1 MFSGLKVVEIASFI
15 AAPAA
20 ATMLSDFGADVIK
33 VEPPGLGDPQRLLS
47 SVPPSPA
54 APGNYSWHL
63 ANRNKRGMSVDLK
76 SDGGTEILKRLV
88 EWADVVIT
96 NFPHGTREALHLG
109 YEEVSGWN
117 PRVIYADIT
126 GFGDAGPDAR
136 LPGFDLTAFW
146 SRSGLL
152 ASTRDAGAPPTS
164 PPWGSGDYT
173 TATAIYAAITTA
185 LYHRER
191 TGRGANVGTS
201 LLATGVWATGTLV
214 SAALAG
220 GKPYELHDRK
230 QAGERA
236 DQCVSERRR
245 SLDHAGRQA
254 IGMAGIGQRHRAV
267 RPVGRSA
274 LQPTRKAIGQHAA
287 ELADLLD
294 AEFSAQPLAHLER
307 GSRPSPHP
315 LRRHPDARG
324 GGRGSA
330 AARGRHRRADRGCHG
345 PGVHGQQP
353 DHPPRAGQ
361 GSVPARTRARRA
373 QRRSPRTAGIQR
385 RRHRPAT
392 GAEGDSRCARTGDS
406 EMTTT
411 EVSTELVLTER
422 HGEGVL
428 TITINRPG
436 AEERRQP
443 RGRGPAG
450 SRAG

>member
-1 MFSGLKVVEIASFI
+1 MTTQTTDSVFAGLKVVEIASFI

-76 SDGGTEILKRLV
+76 SEGGTEILKRLV

-96 NFPHGTREALHLG
+96 NFPHGTRESLHLG

-220 GKPYELHDRK
+220 GKPYELHDRTAPVNAMTNPY
-230 QAGERA
+230 QSG
-236 DQCVSERRR
+236 D
-245 SLDHAGRQA
+245 GRWIMLAARQSAWPALANA
-254 IGMAGIGQRHRAV
+254 IGRSDLLVRSALQRCQGHRPA
-267 RPVGRSA
+267 RRGVGRSA
-274 LQPTRKAIGQHAA
+274 
-287 ELADLLD
+287 
-294 AEFSAQPLAHLER
+294 
-307 GSRPSPHP
+307 
-315 LRRHPDARG
+315 
-324 GGRGSA
+324 
-330 AARGRHRRADRGCHG
+330 
-345 PGVHGQQP
+345 
-353 DHPPRAGQ
+353 
-361 GSVPARTRARRA
+361 
-373 QRRSPRTAGIQR
+373 
-385 RRHRPAT
+385 
-392 GAEGDSRCARTGDS
+392 
-406 EMTTT
+406 
-411 EVSTELVLTER
+411 
-422 HGEGVL
+422 
-428 TITINRPG
+428 
-436 AEERRQP
+436 
-443 RGRGPAG
+443 
-450 SRAG
+450 

>member
-1 MFSGLKVVEIASFI
+1 MFSGLKVVEVASFI

-63 ANRNKRGMSVDLK
+63 ANRNKRGMSIDLK
-76 SDGGTEILKRLV
+76 SEGGTEILKRLV

-173 TATAIYAAITTA
+173 TAIAIYAAITTA

-220 GKPYELHDRK
+220 GKPYELHDRN
-230 QAGERA
+230 AADERA
-236 DQCVSERRR
+236 DQSVPERRR
-245 SLDHAGRQA
+245 PLVHAGRQA
-254 IGMAGIGQRHRAV
+254 IGLAGVANAI
-267 RPVGRSA
+267 GRSDLLEDPRFA
-274 LQPTRKAIGQHAA
+274 DAKAIGEHSA
-287 ELADLLD
+287 ELAELLD
-294 AEFSAQPLAHLER
+294 TEFRSQPLAHWKEVL
-307 GSRPSPHP
+307 
-315 LRRHPDARG
+315 DQARITYGVIQTPG
-324 GGRGSA
+324 GGRRGSA
-330 AARGRHRRADRGCHG
+330 AARQRHRRADRG
-345 PGVHGQQP
+345 
-353 DHPPRAGQ
+353 
-361 GSVPARTRARRA
+361 RRA
-373 QRRSPRTAGIQR
+373 SWSTPSTTRSPSAGWPGCLPGA
-385 RRHRPAT
+385 RPSSA
-392 GAEGDSRCARTGDS
+392 S
-406 EMTTT
+406 TTT
-411 EVSTELVLTER
+411 KSSHSWGSASLR
-422 HGEGVL
+422 SSGCG
-428 TITINRPG
+428 NRK
-436 AEERRQP
+436 
-443 RGRGPAG
+443 
-450 SRAG
+450 

>member
-1 MFSGLKVVEIASFI
+1 MTTQNTESVFEGLKVVEIASFI

-76 SDGGTEILKRLV
+76 SEGGTEILKRLV
-88 EWADVVIT
+88 QWADVVIT
-96 NFPHGTREALHLG
+96 NFPHGTRESLHLG
-109 YEEVSGWN
+109 YEEVSSWN

-126 GFGDAGPDAR
+126 GYGDAGPDSR
-136 LPGFDLTAFW
+136 LPGFDLTAYW

-220 GKPYELHDRK
+220 GKPYELHDRNKPVNAMTNPYQTAEGRWLMLAAK
-230 QAGERA
+230 Q
-236 DQCVSERRR
+236 S
-245 SLDHAGRQA
+245 
-254 IGMAGIGQRHRAV
+254 IWPAV
-267 RPVGRSA
+267 A
-274 LQPTRKAIGQHAA
+274 KAIGRADLLEDPRFADAKVISQHAA
-287 ELADLLD
+287 DLAAALD
-294 AEFSAQPLAHLER
+294 AEFRTRPLSYWKLLLDEARIPYGVIQTPEQAAEDPQLRAAEIVVPIEDAPDLEYTVNNPITLR
-307 GSRPSPHP
+307 GLNRVPS
-315 LRRHPDARG
+315 
-324 GGRGSA
+324 
-330 AARGRHRRADRGCHG
+330 RRA
-345 PGVHGQQP
+345 P
-353 DHPPRAGQ
+353 
-361 GSVPARTRARRA
+361 
-373 QRRSPRTAGIQR
+373 
-385 RRHRPAT
+385 
-392 GAEGDSRCARTGDS
+392 E
-406 EMTTT
+406 
-411 EVSTELVLTER
+411 
-422 HGEGVL
+422 HGEHNDEVL
-428 TITINRPG
+428 
-436 AEERRQP
+436 AELGFSVKDIASLREQKAIP
-443 RGRGPAG
+443 IATEQE
-450 SRAG
+450 SLK